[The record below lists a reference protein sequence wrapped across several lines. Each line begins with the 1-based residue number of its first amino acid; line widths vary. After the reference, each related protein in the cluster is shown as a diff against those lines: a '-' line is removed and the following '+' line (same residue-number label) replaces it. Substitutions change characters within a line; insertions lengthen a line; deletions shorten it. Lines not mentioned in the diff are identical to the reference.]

1 MRELAEMVAKS
12 QEEAGTTIN
21 TRISQ
26 SLDEFKAVVSKL
38 KQ

>member
-1 MRELAEMVAKS
+1 MVAKS
-12 QEEAGTTIN
+12 QEEAGNTIN

-26 SLDEFKAVVSKL
+26 SLEEYKDLVSKL